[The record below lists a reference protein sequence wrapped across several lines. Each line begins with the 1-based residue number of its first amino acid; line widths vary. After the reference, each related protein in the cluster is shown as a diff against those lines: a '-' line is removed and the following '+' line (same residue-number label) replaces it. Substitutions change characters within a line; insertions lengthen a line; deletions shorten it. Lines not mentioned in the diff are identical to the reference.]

1 VIKKKTDFLTPT
13 KARIWE
19 EASNVSQKI
28 ELFPNKKYKDPSM
41 LALLK
46 ICWACG
52 HDLLGLT
59 TPNLF
64 IFILICF

>member
-19 EASNVSQKI
+19 EAISI

-64 IFILICF
+64 IFIFICF